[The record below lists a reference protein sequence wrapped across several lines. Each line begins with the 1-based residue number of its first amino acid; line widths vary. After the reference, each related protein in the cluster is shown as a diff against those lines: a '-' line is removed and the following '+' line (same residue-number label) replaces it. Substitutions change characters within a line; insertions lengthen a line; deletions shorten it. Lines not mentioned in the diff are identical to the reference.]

1 MDYIKVED
9 YSYLTNAKKEIMDKS
24 DEYERRFMELKQA
37 VEKMSY
43 EGDDKKEFLKAV
55 ESFMPDIKKMRAAM
69 EGYALA
75 LEKTANDLQ
84 TAQNDLKHE
93 AGNLNRGNY

>member
-1 MDYIKVED
+1 MDHIKVED
-9 YSYLTNAKKEIMDKS
+9 YSYLTNAKKDIMAKCE
-24 DEYERRFMELKQA
+24 EYEKRFIELKQA
-37 VEKMSY
+37 VEKMTY
-43 EGDDKKEFLKAV
+43 EGEDKKEFLKAV

-75 LEKTANDLQ
+75 LEKTATDLQ

-93 AGNLNRGNY
+93 ASNLNRG